1 MEEQTHIAVRRMAEM
16 AGLSLT
22 EDRLTALAAALPR
35 TQRMIAALAE
45 LDYGDTEPANR
56 FRPPGSRQP

>member
-16 AGLSLT
+16 AGITLT
-22 EDRLTALAAALPR
+22 EDRLTALAASLPR
-35 TQRMIAALAE
+35 TQRMIAALAD
-45 LDYGDTEPANR
+45 LDYGETEPANR